1 MEIIIQRFIIIL
13 IICII
18 IFVIFYWN
26 SNIYKQQKFRIFF
39 TILSAVAVV
48 FSVLAITIQTFS
60 FSETLSANNTNS
72 YNQLSDLFFGETFRM
87 FLENEDMKYF
97 YNDLLDIKHIDEN
110 TSNRNITKEHQ
121 MAMLIFHRSIPII
134 YYIINNNYDNIKTRG
149 LISRYNHVMHTFF
162 KSKVFRNYW
171 KDYEIRLAGD
181 PPRVYFKKEF
191 NLNSNYWNDPSLEP
205 EYNPTYT
212 FKN

>member
-1 MEIIIQRFIIIL
+1 
-13 IICII
+13 
-18 IFVIFYWN
+18 
-26 SNIYKQQKFRIFF
+26 
-39 TILSAVAVV
+39 
-48 FSVLAITIQTFS
+48 
-60 FSETLSANNTNS
+60 
-72 YNQLSDLFFGETFRM
+72 M